1 MKGNNK
7 SYDEINKYDF
17 KVHYY
22 MHYAIGTKFEGRV
35 EITKS
40 EYNELIKKINNS
52 SNAMIRAYKTYTVGF
67 YKTPKTYVTQEVD
80 KKVFDCLYSSQRYER
95 NKVKHER
102 ERHLNTF
109 FKQEDISKLISEDN
123 VESTILNKIEDEN
136 LKAYLNSMLSEI
148 QSRRFYKNKIEELPL
163 IVIAFEEGKDVLV
176 LKLELGLITINDV
189 QFANKSKNIISKHRG
204 ET

>member
-17 KVHYY
+17 KVHYF

-52 SNAMIRAYKTYTVGF
+52 SGAMIRVYKTYTVGF

-163 IVIAFEEGKDVLV
+163 IVIAFEEGKDVAAV
-176 LKLELGLITINDV
+176 KRSVDRAVRNILEEYKK
-189 QFANKSKNIISKHRG
+189 NKKF
-204 ET
+204 

>member
-35 EITKS
+35 EINKS

-109 FKQEDISKLISEDN
+109 FKQEDISKLVSEDN
-123 VESTILNKIEDEN
+123 VESTILNKMEDEN

-163 IVIAFEEGKDVLV
+163 IVIAFEEGKDVAAV
-176 LKLELGLITINDV
+176 KRSVDRAVRNILEEHKK
-189 QFANKSKNIISKHRG
+189 NKKF
-204 ET
+204 

>member
-52 SNAMIRAYKTYTVGF
+52 SDAKIRAYKTYTVGF

-136 LKAYLNSMLSEI
+136 LRVYLNSILSEI

-163 IVIAFEEGKDVLV
+163 IVIAFEEGKDVAAV
-176 LKLELGLITINDV
+176 KRSVDRAVRNILEEHKK
-189 QFANKSKNIISKHRG
+189 NKKF
-204 ET
+204 

>member
-17 KVHYY
+17 KVHYF

-52 SNAMIRAYKTYTVGF
+52 SGAMIRVYKTYTVGF

-136 LKAYLNSMLSEI
+136 LKAYLNSVLSEI

-163 IVIAFEEGKDVLV
+163 IVIAFEEGKDVAAV
-176 LKLELGLITINDV
+176 KRSVDRAVRNILEEYKK
-189 QFANKSKNIISKHRG
+189 NKKF
-204 ET
+204 